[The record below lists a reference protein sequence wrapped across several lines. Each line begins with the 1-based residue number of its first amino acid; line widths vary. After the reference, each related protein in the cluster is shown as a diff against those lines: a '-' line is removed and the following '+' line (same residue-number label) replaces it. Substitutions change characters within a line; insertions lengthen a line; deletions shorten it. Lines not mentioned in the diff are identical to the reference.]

1 MWGKLREN
9 INIALFCHR
18 YRYHDSLL
26 FIPDV
31 LLGSGLKRPLLNCK
45 NPQMHN
51 LSL

>member
-1 MWGKLREN
+1 MWVNCDKISIL
-9 INIALFCHR
+9 LYFCHR